1 MIGLGTLV
9 DCLALICGGFLGMFF
24 QRLISDK
31 IQKAAMQA
39 IGLGALFLGI
49 SGTLNKM
56 LIIKNGQFQTQDEMM
71 LIVTLALGTMVGE
84 AIDIDGWFQKLSS
97 WLYRYAGQ
105 NKQGSRFTEG
115 FLAASLTSCI
125 GAMAIVGSLQD
136 GLAHDPSLLFSK
148 AVIDLIVNMLYAA
161 SFGLGPVFAF
171 VPVLCYQGALTLLA
185 SLLKPLL
192 TQAALNGLTL
202 VGSTL
207 IFVIGLNLLLKQQI
221 KVANMLPALLFVPL
235 YVVLV

>member
-1 MIGLGTLV
+1 
-9 DCLALICGGFLGMFF
+9 
-24 QRLISDK
+24 
-31 IQKAAMQA
+31 
-39 IGLGALFLGI
+39 
-49 SGTLNKM
+49 
-56 LIIKNGQFQTQDEMM
+56 M